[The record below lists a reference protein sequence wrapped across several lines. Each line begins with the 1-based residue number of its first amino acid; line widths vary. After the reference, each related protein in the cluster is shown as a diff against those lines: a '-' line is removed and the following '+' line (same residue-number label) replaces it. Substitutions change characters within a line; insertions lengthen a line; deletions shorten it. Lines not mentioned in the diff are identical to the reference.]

1 MEGAMARRALN
12 RPTDGEL
19 EILKVLWERGP
30 STVREVRQTLLPH
43 HRIAHTTVLTLL
55 QRMVKKGLVESDTSA
70 HAHIYRARQPKAGV
84 VRKFARD
91 LLDRVFDGSAP
102 ELVQYALQGR
112 TATPEELAEI
122 RRIIDEVERR
132 SR

>member
-1 MEGAMARRALN
+1 MARPARN

-30 STVREVRQTLLPH
+30 STVREVREALRP
-43 HRIAHTTVLTLL
+43 RRRVGHTTVLSLL
-55 QRMVKKGLVESDTSA
+55 QTMLEKGYLDVDTTP
-70 HAHIYRARQPKAGV
+70 HAHIYRARA
-84 VRKFARD
+84 RKPHVALRYARD

-102 ELVQYALQGR
+102 QLVHYALQGR
-112 TATPEELAEI
+112 KASPEEIEEV

>member
-1 MEGAMARRALN
+1 MARRATN
-12 RPTDGEL
+12 RPTDSEL

-30 STVREVRQTLLPH
+30 STVREVREALLPK
-43 HRIAHTTVLTLL
+43 RRVAHTTVLTLL
-55 QRMVKKGLVESDTSA
+55 QIMAGKGMVEYDTSKRA
-70 HAHIYRARQPKAGV
+70 HVYRARRGRPGV
-84 VRKFARD
+84 ARRLARD
-91 LLDRVFDGSAP
+91 LVDRVFDGSAT

-112 TATPEELAEI
+112 TATGDELREI

>member
-1 MEGAMARRALN
+1 MARPVLN

-19 EILKVLWERGP
+19 QVLKVLWERGP
-30 STVREVRQTLLPH
+30 STVREVRVALRPH
-43 HRIAHTTVLTLL
+43 RQIAHTTVLTLL
-55 QRMVKKGLVESDTSA
+55 QTMVEKGYVESDTSEF
-70 HAHIYRARQPKAGV
+70 AHIYRARVAEPRVALTY
-84 VRKFARD
+84 ARD

-102 ELVQYALQGR
+102 QLVQYALQGR
-112 TATPEELAEI
+112 KATPDELAEV

>member
-1 MEGAMARRALN
+1 MARPALN

-30 STVREVRQTLLPH
+30 STVREVRAALHPH
-43 HRIAHTTVLTLL
+43 RPIAHTTVLTLL
-55 QRMVKKGLVESDTSA
+55 QTMVEKGYVESDAST
-70 HAHIYRARQPKAGV
+70 HAHVYRARATQPRVALKY
-84 VRKFARD
+84 ARD

-102 ELVQYALQGR
+102 QLVQYALQGR
-112 TATPEELAEI
+112 KATPEELAEV

>member
-1 MEGAMARRALN
+1 MARRALN

-30 STVREVRQTLLPH
+30 CTVREVRQALPP
-43 HRIAHTTVLTLL
+43 HRQVAHTTVLTVL
-55 QRMVKKGLVESDTSA
+55 QTMVQKGLAESDSSR
-70 HAHIYRARQPKAGV
+70 HAHVYRARGPRAGIA
-84 VRKFARD
+84 RKFARD
-91 LLDRVFDGSAP
+91 LIDRVFDGSAP

-112 TATPEELAEI
+112 KAAPEELVEM

-132 SR
+132 ST

>member
-1 MEGAMARRALN
+1 MARRALN

-30 STVREVRQTLLPH
+30 CTVRAVREALRPH
-43 HRIAHTTVLTLL
+43 RPVAHTTVLTLL
-55 QRMVKKGLVESDTSA
+55 QTMVEKGYVESDASG
-70 HAHIYRARQPKAGV
+70 HAHIYRAREAQPRVA
-84 VRKFARD
+84 RRYARD
-91 LLDRVFDGSAP
+91 LLERVFDGSAP
-102 ELVQYALQGR
+102 QLVQYALQGR
-112 TATPEELAEI
+112 KATPEELEEV

>member
-1 MEGAMARRALN
+1 MARPALN

-19 EILKVLWERGP
+19 EALKVLWERGP
-30 STVREVRQTLLPH
+30 STVREVREALRPH
-43 HRIAHTTVLTLL
+43 RPIAHTTVLTLL
-55 QRMVKKGLVESDTSA
+55 QTMVEKGYVESDASRFA
-70 HAHIYRARQPKAGV
+70 HVHRARVAQPRVAL
-84 VRKFARD
+84 RYARD

-102 ELVQYALQGR
+102 QLVQYALQGR
-112 TATPEELAEI
+112 KATPEELAEV

>member
-1 MEGAMARRALN
+1 MARRATN

-30 STVREVRQTLLPH
+30 STVREVREVLLSQ
-43 HRIAHTTVLTLL
+43 RQVAHTTVLTLL
-55 QRMVKKGLVESDTSA
+55 QIMVEKGLVEADTSSR
-70 HAHIYRARQPKAGV
+70 AHIYRTRQARPSL
-84 VRKFARD
+84 VRKMAHD
-91 LLDRVFDGSAP
+91 LLDRVFEGSAP

-112 TATPEELAEI
+112 RATPEELAEI

>member
-1 MEGAMARRALN
+1 MARRALK

-30 STVREVRQTLLPH
+30 STVREVRAALRPH
-43 HRIAHTTVLTLL
+43 RPIGHTTVLTLL
-55 QRMVKKGLVESDTSA
+55 QTMVEKGYVEADTSTFA
-70 HAHIYRARQPKAGV
+70 HVYRARASKPNVAL
-84 VRKFARD
+84 RYARD

-102 ELVQYALQGR
+102 QLIQYALQGR
-112 TATPEELAEI
+112 KATPEELAEV